1 MKSQPTVD
9 LKPLESIFARHAAS
23 QESLLP
29 VLQEAQ
35 QAYGYLP
42 KEVLKAVSRRL
53 KVAESRVYGVASFYS
68 MLRLE
73 PVGSHVIDLC
83 EGPLCELRNK
93 EIRETLN
100 RELRI
105 DLDTSL
111 RPPQGIGVRG
121 TDPSGKFTY
130 ETTSCLGYCAQG
142 PLMFMD
148 GNIYTKLS
156 TEKVKAILSDP
167 EGFRPDALLPKG
179 MPPELTADAEGETRR
194 VLADVG
200 KIDPESM
207 EDYREAGGLQGIDA
221 AIAMEPEEVIRIVKE
236 SGLRGRGGAGFP
248 TGLKWEFTAKA
259 PGDEKYIILNAD
271 ESEPGVFKDRLI
283 LQSVPYRVLEGMVIA
298 GYAVGASKGYIYLR
312 GEYKHLR
319 DRLERVIEQMERCHF
334 LGDNILGSD
343 FSFHIEL
350 HLGAGAYICGEETAL
365 IESLE
370 GKRGQPRQRPPYP
383 PTYGFRGKPTVVN
396 NVETLANVPDIIA
409 YGPDWYKEVGTPG
422 SPGTKVFTI
431 VGDVNR
437 PGAFEV
443 PFGITPREAIERFG
457 KGIRNGN
464 KFHFAQVGG
473 SAGAFIPESLLDVP
487 LDYDSVKKGVTLGA
501 GSILVAD
508 HTACVLDILRATMD
522 FFRHESCGKCAPCRL
537 GTYQSYSILT
547 NIAFGKGK
555 EGDLE
560 LLEHLA
566 DHMRKESFCGLGQSA
581 AVPLQ
586 TALEHFREEIEAHL
600 HGHCPAGV
608 CDLGGEK
615 VAG

>member
-1 MKSQPTVD
+1 MKSKLVQLDT
-9 LKPLESIFARHAAS
+9 KPLEEIFEKHPPN

-29 VLQEAQ
+29 ILQDAQ

-42 KEVLKAVSRRL
+42 REVMKAVARHL
-53 KVAESRVYGVASFYS
+53 KVAESRVYGVASFY
-68 MLRLE
+68 RLLKLHPFGE
-73 PVGSHVIDLC
+73 HLIELC

-93 EIRETLN
+93 QVRETLYGK
-100 RELRI
+100 
-105 DLDTSL
+105 LDIFQPRSSL
-111 RPPQGIGVRG
+111 RPSQGIGPKGSSPDGR
-121 TDPSGKFTY
+121 FTL

-142 PLMFMD
+142 PLLFMD
-148 GNIYTKLS
+148 GKLYNHLEPQKIES
-156 TEKVKAILSDP
+156 ILADPDGFPSD
-167 EGFRPDALLPKG
+167 GLLPEG
-179 MPPELTADAEGETRR
+179 MPPELTEDAAGETRR

-200 KIDPESM
+200 RIDPESM

-221 AIAMEPEEVIRIVKE
+221 AIAMEPDEVVRIVKE

-259 PGDEKYIILNAD
+259 PGSEKYVILNAD

-334 LGDNILGSD
+334 LGDHILGSD
-343 FSFHIEL
+343 FSFHIEI

-383 PTYGFRGKPTVVN
+383 PTYGLRGMPTVVN
-396 NVETLANVPDIIA
+396 NVETLANVPDILA

-443 PFGITPREAIERFG
+443 PFGITVREAIERFG

-487 LDYDSVKKGVTLGA
+487 LDYNSAKKGVTLGA

-566 DHMRKESFCGLGQSA
+566 EHMRKESFCGLGQSA

-586 TALEHFREEIEAHL
+586 TALKHFREEIEAHL
-600 HGHCPAGV
+600 YGHCPAGV
-608 CDLGGEK
+608 CEVK
-615 VAG
+615 